1 MYNECGSIGRG
12 YKCFDPRKDELLQ
25 KPKQSDDE
33 NNILTRWF
41 NIGHTKWTDF
51 EVLSLFQENFGP
63 FVPKTL
69 VSPLKRE
76 ECSYQMEDWCKKNN
90 LELVDHSN
98 MTGSERDWVIAF
110 VGDNFGNLEIFS
122 RAKQS
127 LIIVTRY
134 VTKSISDLMP

>member
-1 MYNECGSIGRG
+1 M
-12 YKCFDPRKDELLQ
+12 Q
-25 KPKQSDDE
+25 KPIQSE
-33 NNILTRWF
+33 NENKILTRWF